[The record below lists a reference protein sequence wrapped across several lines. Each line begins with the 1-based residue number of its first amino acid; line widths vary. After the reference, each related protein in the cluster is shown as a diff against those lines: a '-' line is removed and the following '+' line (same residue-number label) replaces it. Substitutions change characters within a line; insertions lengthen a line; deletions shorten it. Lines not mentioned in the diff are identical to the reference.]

1 MTSSTGVDTSTGG
14 ATGSTDPVRPR
25 SRPALRTI
33 FALSAW
39 CGLVAGLL
47 EVAAILLRKRLFD
60 ADQILRL
67 SHHFVWLIPVANL
80 CIFIALA
87 VIGSAV
93 LLIWPRRGRWL
104 FTRALAAFTLLPPLL
119 AAFPRIYAAALLLLA
134 AGIAV
139 RIVPLIERNHRRFH
153 PYLLAGFLLPSAVVA
168 ILAGSVWSRD
178 HSRQVAEDARPLPPP
193 GSPNVLM
200 VVLDTVA
207 AGHASV
213 NGYDRATT
221 NTLSELAARGIQF
234 DCARSTS
241 SWTLPSHASM
251 FTGRWLHEL
260 SLGWLTPL
268 DGRQPTIA
276 EFLGNHGY
284 ATAGFVANSWFC
296 GASSG
301 LSRGFTHYED
311 YIFPRLTT
319 LKNCRMVGR
328 ALENYE
334 VMFYFT
340 KDVLR
345 DLGCLDAVQ
354 LIHESLDSN
363 RKDAA
368 EVNRELLEWLSTRDQ
383 PDRPFFAFLNYFDA
397 HSRYVLQP
405 GRLRRFG
412 AEPDDDYKRIL
423 IDHWQE
429 MDKTGVSPAGVAF
442 ASDAYDDCIADLDEQ
457 VGKLV
462 DALDRRG
469 VLERTWLIVVSDHGE
484 SFGEHGNVFCHGSSL
499 YDTEVRVPLLIIPPS
514 KMETPAGL
522 AIRDPV
528 SLRDIAATI
537 VDMAGLTAVSS
548 FPGNSLTRFWKRRSP
563 ASDGVEPAILSE
575 LVPND
580 PKDRNY
586 WGLPARLPPRASL
599 KDSEWSYMRREVEV
613 GEQLYHL
620 TEDAR
625 EQRNRAQDPSVQDT
639 LRRLRARLDRRTEGP
654 LLPGRFPP

>member
-1 MTSSTGVDTSTGG
+1 MTRSTPVGTSTGRAIG
-14 ATGSTDPVRPR
+14 PTDPVRPR
-25 SRPALRTI
+25 SRPTLRAI
-33 FALSAW
+33 FAMSAW

-47 EVAAILLRKRLFD
+47 EVAAILVRNRVFD
-60 ADQILRL
+60 ADRILRL

-93 LLIWPRRGRWL
+93 VLIWPNRGRWL

-139 RIVPLIERNHRRFH
+139 RIAPIIERNHRRFR
-153 PYLLAGFLLPSAVVA
+153 PFLLAGFPLPSAIVA
-168 ILAGSVWSRD
+168 ILAGSVWYGD
-178 HSRQVAEDARPLPPP
+178 HSRQVGEDARPLPPP

-200 VVLDTVA
+200 LVLDTVA
-207 AGHASV
+207 ASHASV

-221 NTLSELAARGIQF
+221 NTLSELAARGIRF

-260 SLGWLTPL
+260 SLGWFTPL

-284 ATAGFVANSWFC
+284 ATAGFVANTWFC
-296 GASSG
+296 GSSSG

-311 YIFPRLTT
+311 YRFPRLTT

-334 VMFYFT
+334 AVFYFT

-354 LIHESLDSN
+354 VIHESLDSN

-397 HSRYVLQP
+397 HSRYVLKP

-423 IDHWQE
+423 IDHWQDI
-429 MDKTGVSPAGVAF
+429 DKTGVSPAGVAF

-484 SFGEHGNVFCHGSSL
+484 GFGEHPNVFCHGSSL
-499 YDTEVRVPLLIIPPS
+499 FDTEVRVPLLMVPPS
-514 KMETPAGL
+514 RMKTAAGF

-548 FPGNSLTRFWKRRSP
+548 FPGESLTRFWRRPSP

-580 PKDRNY
+580 PKDRSS

-599 KDSEWSYMRREVEV
+599 KDSEWSYIRREVEV

-620 TEDAR
+620 TKDAR
-625 EQRNRAQDPSVQDT
+625 EQRNLAQDPSVQDT
-639 LRRLRARLDRRTEGP
+639 LRRLRASLERWTGGP
-654 LLPGRFPP
+654 LLPSRFPP